1 MKINSKN
8 IFFFFILVALIV
20 SVIVGIQRFNLE
32 KNFKQV
38 EMVISLNK
46 VRELALKEG
55 HNENELLAQLKD
67 KGITSIAVHEDTIET
82 LLFQGKI
89 AFLNTGE
96 IARIDFIHNQL
107 NFYDISQISPG
118 ELMIISGDYQLF
130 QRIESVFLQYLGEGM
145 IKKFTLAEKYHCLLV
160 HGNEE
165 EITKLGLGF
174 SAEDIA
180 KIQDFGFNVVLRP
193 KNLVKITTEILQQK
207 LADMSRVK
215 DISSII
221 FDEEEVLGYP
231 SEKLLSETAEFLEEN
246 NLSFGI
252 IEFTSQKGI
261 HNIANNISGLAV
273 RVHSIT
279 SEEMEKISINTAIER
294 WARAAQERNIRIFY
308 LNPFLKTRAV
318 DLVQYNLDYIESIKS
333 NLMQKNYLV
342 GQANLFPGYQVSS
355 VFIYLISLGVISA
368 GILLFIEF
376 FKIFKKYSLLLFL
389 IGFGFLFAIDIA
401 VGKIFLM
408 KILALVSALVFPAL
422 AIIKN
427 KRYFIK
433 IPMNG
438 KASLTEILKNIFI
451 GVSSIM
457 LISLLGGLIIG
468 ALLTHY
474 KFILSIQLFSGIKI
488 AYVFPL
494 VLVAFYFWWININD
508 KKLLTDYLKKPILF
522 EHALFLF
529 ILLIFGIIY
538 IARSGNF
545 SFLPVLGIE
554 EQMRLFLE
562 DVLIARPRN
571 KEFLIGYPLIS
582 IAIAMNYLDLHYL
595 KIPFIIMGTVA
606 PVTIVNTFCHVHTSI
621 SFSLLRT
628 FNGYWLGLLIGILS
642 ALIIFSF
649 CQYYRERVNV
659 KSNE

>member
-1 MKINSKN
+1 
-8 IFFFFILVALIV
+8 
-20 SVIVGIQRFNLE
+20 
-32 KNFKQV
+32 
-38 EMVISLNK
+38 
-46 VRELALKEG
+46 LA
-55 HNENELLAQLKD
+55 
-67 KGITSIAVHEDTIET
+67 
-82 LLFQGKI
+82 
-89 AFLNTGE
+89 
-96 IARIDFIHNQL
+96 
-107 NFYDISQISPG
+107 
-118 ELMIISGDYQLF
+118 
-130 QRIESVFLQYLGEGM
+130 
-145 IKKFTLAEKYHCLLV
+145 
-160 HGNEE
+160 
-165 EITKLGLGF
+165 
-174 SAEDIA
+174 
-180 KIQDFGFNVVLRP
+180 
-193 KNLVKITTEILQQK
+193 
-207 LADMSRVK
+207 
-215 DISSII
+215 
-221 FDEEEVLGYP
+221 
-231 SEKLLSETAEFLEEN
+231 
-246 NLSFGI
+246 
-252 IEFTSQKGI
+252 
-261 HNIANNISGLAV
+261 
-273 RVHSIT
+273 
-279 SEEMEKISINTAIER
+279 
-294 WARAAQERNIRIFY
+294 
-308 LNPFLKTRAV
+308 
-318 DLVQYNLDYIESIKS
+318 
-333 NLMQKNYLV
+333 
-342 GQANLFPGYQVSS
+342 
-355 VFIYLISLGVISA
+355 
-368 GILLFIEF
+368 
-376 FKIFKKYSLLLFL
+376 
-389 IGFGFLFAIDIA
+389 
-401 VGKIFLM
+401 
-408 KILALVSALVFPAL
+408 
-422 AIIKN
+422 
-427 KRYFIK
+427 
-433 IPMNG
+433 
-438 KASLTEILKNIFI
+438 EILKNIFI